1 MEKES
6 KVAVA
11 EVDVE
16 KAQTEVKTEK
26 KVETKSKKQN
36 ESSSL
41 NLDKPIEV
49 DTAEVNKTEENADP
63 RGKVAKF
70 LNLKKPE
77 KKELTEDIKKNRKW
91 AWTAYILFFIPLLI
105 NKKSNYLRL
114 HSNEGLDCNIIDL
127 AGIILMLIGKL
138 AKGASI
144 VAKSLLMASFFL
156 GLGMIALT
164 TITKIVMII
173 CSAKGHT
180 HQTPWLWTWRI
191 IKDYDPNKDKK
202 LLKEKA
208 KAEEKPEE
216 VK

>member
-11 EVDVE
+11 EVETETKKE
-16 KAQTEVKTEK
+16 KQVKTEK
-26 KVETKSKKQN
+26 KKETK
-36 ESSSL
+36 EASL
-41 NLDKPIEV
+41 NLDAPIEV
-49 DTAEVNKTEENADP
+49 DTAEVNKTEEKADP
-63 RGKVAKF
+63 RGKVAQF
-70 LNLKKPE
+70 LNLKIPE

-114 HSNEGLDCNIIDL
+114 HSNEGLDCNIIDV
-127 AGIILMLIGKL
+127 AGAILMLLGKL
-138 AKGASI
+138 IKGSTI
-144 VAKSLLMASFFL
+144 VAKSILMSMFFL
-156 GLGMIALT
+156 GLGLIALT

-191 IKDYDPNKDKK
+191 IKDYDPSKDKK
-202 LLKEKA
+202 LKNK
-208 KAEEKPEE
+208 EEKPEE
-216 VK
+216 AK